1 VPRRTQT
8 SKNEWQ
14 QALDGDAN
22 CSAASATTAT
32 KPQKRGVNMKKIGSI
47 FFLFGLLGA
56 SYLFGQAQDGNILGA
71 VLDPSGSAIPGATVE
86 LENVATGIK
95 ATTKTDSA
103 GLYRFNNVL
112 IGTYSITVNAAGFAA
127 TSLKNVIV
135 ELNKATTANISLQVG
150 NVATSVVVAESAAL
164 IDTTTAQVSNNYE
177 ARFAAQLPSAANSA
191 GGVLNLSLLGAGVVS
206 AGGYGT
212 AEGPSVGG
220 QRPRNNNFM
229 IEGSDNN
236 RKDVTGSVAKVPPDA
251 VLEFTVLQ
259 NQFSAEFGHSS
270 GGQFNSVIRGG
281 TNEVHGS
288 LYNYLENR
296 NLNAND
302 QNFKRQGILTRPRSD
317 SNRLGASI
325 GGPAIKNK
333 LFYYGLFQY
342 SPVGEVSAN
351 ASPIYSPTAAGWST
365 LGSLSG
371 ISTTNL
377 NVLKQYLSPAA
388 TQDAARSIS
397 VLNNTIP
404 LGIVPVVKPAYEN
417 RYDWLVS
424 VDYTISEKDQ
434 LRARYVDNTIKTI
447 DTVAPLPIF
456 FVNRPI
462 TTKLFTLTEF
472 HSFRPNL
479 TNEFR
484 AAMNR
489 YNSDTPIPDFEFPG
503 LDVFP
508 NIQLLQEL
516 NLNLG
521 PNQNAPQATIQ
532 TTYQLQDNISWTK
545 GRHDLKFGVD
555 ARQLKGASTFIQ
567 RLRGDYSYSTVERYL
582 MDLVPDNIAQRN
594 NGSKPYSADAWALYW
609 FVNDNW
615 KINRNLAIN
624 LGLRH
629 EFNSVPQSMHEFD
642 ENKIADVPG
651 VLTFAAPR
659 PQKWNFGP
667 RVGVAYT
674 PGNDARTTIRAGFG
688 IAYDQV
694 FNNIGTNS
702 RPPQATSTVDRAV
715 SNTPGFLAGGGIRP
729 TEAAAARTAAG
740 ARAATSS
747 WLGDQK
753 QGYSIN
759 WNFGIQRVF
768 GKDYT
773 VEARYLGN
781 RGVHL
786 LYQTQLNRVAI
797 VTPDHQLPTF
807 LQAPS
812 QATLDA
818 LPLTLAGLTAE
829 RNASSNI
836 FAPYGF
842 TSNITAYLPVGNS
855 SYHGLAI
862 DVNKRY
868 ARDFLMK
875 VGYTWSHTID
885 DSTAEVFSTVLTPRR
900 AQDFFNRDAEKGS
913 SLLDRRQRFVFTWIY
928 ETPWFKT
935 GALKWILGGYSV
947 AGTYTAESPQ
957 WATVQSGVDS
967 NMNGDAAA
975 DRAIINTAGTP
986 GLSSDVT
993 PLCKGGP
1000 CSQYGT
1006 TALRDANLVGYVAVN
1021 PNAQFIRAQVG
1032 SYPNAGKNLLPTRG
1046 INNWDVTLAKN
1057 LNFTERWRLN
1067 LRADFRNAFNH
1078 PQYAPGQINNVN
1090 FRSGL
1095 TATTSYLTPGNPD
1108 FGKFDRVFR
1117 SNARVIQVAAI
1128 LRF

>member
-1 VPRRTQT
+1 
-8 SKNEWQ
+8 
-14 QALDGDAN
+14 
-22 CSAASATTAT
+22 
-32 KPQKRGVNMKKIGSI
+32 
-47 FFLFGLLGA
+47 
-56 SYLFGQAQDGNILGA
+56 
-71 VLDPSGSAIPGATVE
+71 
-86 LENVATGIK
+86 
-95 ATTKTDSA
+95 
-103 GLYRFNNVL
+103 
-112 IGTYSITVNAAGFAA
+112 
-127 TSLKNVIV
+127 
-135 ELNKATTANISLQVG
+135 
-150 NVATSVVVAESAAL
+150 
-164 IDTTTAQVSNNYE
+164 
-177 ARFAAQLPSAANSA
+177 
-191 GGVLNLSLLGAGVVS
+191 
-206 AGGYGT
+206 
-212 AEGPSVGG
+212 
-220 QRPRNNNFM
+220 
-229 IEGSDNN
+229 
-236 RKDVTGSVAKVPPDA
+236 
-251 VLEFTVLQ
+251 
-259 NQFSAEFGHSS
+259 
-270 GGQFNSVIRGG
+270 
-281 TNEVHGS
+281 
-288 LYNYLENR
+288 
-296 NLNAND
+296 
-302 QNFKRQGILTRPRSD
+302 
-317 SNRLGASI
+317 
-325 GGPAIKNK
+325 
-333 LFYYGLFQY
+333 
-342 SPVGEVSAN
+342 
-351 ASPIYSPTAAGWST
+351 
-365 LGSLSG
+365 
-371 ISTTNL
+371 
-377 NVLKQYLSPAA
+377 VLKQYLPAA
-388 TQDAARSIS
+388 GAQDGARSVS

-404 LGIVPVVKPAYEN
+404 LGIVPVVKPAFEN

-424 VDYTISEKDQ
+424 VDYTISDKDQ
-434 LRARYVDNTIKTI
+434 LRARYVDNTIKTM
-447 DTVAPLPIF
+447 DTTAHLPVF
-456 FVNRPI
+456 FMMRPI

-472 HSFRPNL
+472 HTFRSNL

-489 YNSDTPIPDFEFPG
+489 YNSDTPIPDAEFPG

-545 GRHDLKFGVD
+545 GKHDLKFGFD
-555 ARQLKGASTFIQ
+555 GRQLKGASTFIQ
-567 RLRGDYSYSTVERYL
+567 RLRGDYTYSTVARYL
-582 MDLVPDNIAQRN
+582 QDLVPDNIAQRN
-594 NGSKPYSADAWALYW
+594 NGSKPYSADAWAMYW
-609 FVNDNW
+609 FANDNW

-624 LGLRH
+624 LGVRY
-629 EFNSVPQSMHEFD
+629 EFNSVPQSMHEFA
-642 ENKIADVPG
+642 ENQIADVPG

-659 PQKWNFGP
+659 PQKWNFAP
-667 RVGVAYT
+667 RIGLAYT
-674 PGNDARTTIRAGFG
+674 PGNDARTTVRAGFG

-702 RPPQATSTVDRAV
+702 RPPQATSTVDRPV
-715 SNTPGFLAGGGIRP
+715 SNTPGFLANGGIKP
-729 TEAAAARTAAG
+729 TEAAAARDAVG

-747 WLGDQK
+747 WLGDQR

-759 WNFGIQRVF
+759 WNLGIQRVV

-786 LYQTQLNRVAI
+786 LYQTQLNRIAI
-797 VTPDHQLPTF
+797 VTPDHQLPTY

-829 RNASSNI
+829 RNARSNI
-836 FAPYGF
+836 FAPAGF

-868 ARDFLMK
+868 AKNFLMK
-875 VGYTWSHTID
+875 IGYTWSHTID

-935 GALKWILGGYSV
+935 GALKYLLGGYSV

-975 DRAIINTAGTP
+975 DRAILNSAGTP

-1000 CSQYGT
+1000 CSQYST

-1032 SYPNAGKNLLPTRG
+1032 TYANAGKNLLPTKG
-1046 INNWDVTLAKN
+1046 INNWDVSLAKS
-1057 LNFTERWRLN
+1057 LNFTERWKLS
-1067 LRADFRNAFNH
+1067 LRADFRNTFNH

-1095 TATTSYLTPGNPD
+1095 TSTTSYLTPGNAD

>member
-1 VPRRTQT
+1 M
-8 SKNEWQ
+8 N
-14 QALDGDAN
+14 
-22 CSAASATTAT
+22 
-32 KPQKRGVNMKKIGSI
+32 KIVST
-47 FFLFGLLGA
+47 FFLFGLLGV

-86 LENVATGIK
+86 LENVATAVK
-95 ATTKTDSA
+95 TTSKTDEA

-112 IGTYSITVNAAGFAA
+112 IGTYSITVNAQGFAA
-127 TSLKNVIV
+127 SSLKNVIV
-135 ELNKATTANISLQVG
+135 ELNKATTANITLQVG
-150 NVATSVVVAESAAL
+150 TVATTMVVNEASQL
-164 IDTTTAQVSNNYE
+164 IDTTTAQVANNYQS
-177 ARFAAQLPSAANSA
+177 RFAAQLPSAANAA

-281 TNEVHGS
+281 TNELHGS
-288 LYNYLENR
+288 LFEYLENR
-296 NLNAND
+296 KLNALD
-302 QNFKRQGILTRPRSD
+302 QNFKRQGILSRPRSD
-317 SNRLGASI
+317 SNRLGGSV
-325 GGPAIKNK
+325 GGPAIKNR

-342 SPVGEVSAN
+342 SPTGEVAAN
-351 ASPIYSPTAAGWST
+351 AAPIYSPTAAGWST
-365 LGSLSG
+365 LSSLSG
-371 ISTTNL
+371 ISSTNL
-377 NVLKQYLSPAA
+377 NVLKQYLPAAA
-388 TQDAARSIS
+388 TQDGTRSIT
-397 VLNNTIP
+397 VLGNTIP
-404 LGIVPVVKPAYEN
+404 LGIVPVVKPAFEN

-424 VDYTISEKDQ
+424 VDYSISDKDQ
-434 LRARYVDNTIKTI
+434 LRARYVDNKI
-447 DTVAPLPIF
+447 DTTDTTAHLPVF
-456 FVNRPI
+456 FVPRPI

-472 HSFRPNL
+472 HNFRPAL

-489 YNSDTPIPDFEFPG
+489 YNSDIPIPGIEFPG

-508 NIQLLQEL
+508 NVQLTQQL

-521 PNQNAPQATIQ
+521 PNQSAPQATIQ
-532 TTYQLQDNISWTK
+532 TTYQLQDNLSWTK
-545 GRHDLKFGVD
+545 GKHDLKFGID
-555 ARQLKGASTFIQ
+555 GRQLKGASTFIQ
-567 RLRGDYSYSTVERYL
+567 RLRGDYTYSTVERYL
-582 MDLVPDNIAQRN
+582 RDLVPDNIAQRN
-594 NGSKPYSADAWALYW
+594 NGSLPYSADAWALYW
-609 FVNDNW
+609 FANDNW
-615 KINRNLAIN
+615 KVNRNLAIN
-624 LGLRH
+624 LGVRY

-642 ENKIADVPG
+642 LNKIADVPG

-659 PQKWNFGP
+659 PQKWNFAP
-667 RVGVAYT
+667 RLGVAYT
-674 PGNDARTTIRAGFG
+674 PGTDARTTVRAGFG

-694 FNNIGTNS
+694 FNNVGTNS
-702 RPPQATSTVDRAV
+702 RPPQATSTVDRPV
-715 SNTPGFLAGGGIRP
+715 SDTPGFLAGGGIKP
-729 TEAAAARTAAG
+729 TEVAAARTAAG

-759 WNFGIQRVF
+759 WNLGIQRVF

-786 LYQTQLNRVAI
+786 LYQNQLNRIAI
-797 VTPDHQLPTF
+797 VTPDHQLPTY

-818 LPLTLAGLTAE
+818 LPLTLASLTAE
-829 RNASSNI
+829 RNARGNI

-842 TSNITAYLPVGNS
+842 TSNITAYLPIGNS
-855 SYHGLAI
+855 SYHGLAL

-868 ARDFLMK
+868 ARNFLMK

-900 AQDFFNRDAEKGS
+900 AQDFFNRDAERGS

-935 GALKWILGGYSV
+935 GAMKWFLGGYSV

-967 NMNGDAAA
+967 NMNGDSAA
-975 DRAIINTAGTP
+975 DRAILNTAGVP
-986 GLSSDVT
+986 GTSSDVR
-993 PLCKGGP
+993 
-1000 CSQYGT
+1000 
-1006 TALRDANLVGYVAVN
+1006 ALTNSAGATVAYLALN
-1021 PNAQFIRAQVG
+1021 PDAQFIRAQVG
-1032 SYPNAGKNLLPTRG
+1032 TYANAGKNLLPTKG

-1067 LRADFRNAFNH
+1067 LRADFRNTFNH

-1095 TATTSYLTPGNPD
+1095 TNTTSYLTPGNPD

-1117 SNARVIQVAAI
+1117 SNARVIQVGAI